1 MLKLHQLKKDDS
13 HNTLRYSVEP
23 KNGLSNSSFV
33 SAIDWKGNKN
43 QGVLTT
49 SVLVSTVGTQSFIS
63 NLTVHG
69 LKCTAQSST
78 TCSLGKHTPFALP
91 SEGAKVFLDGERNPK
106 TVVSYNVSEVNYRER
121 HLVVDKVII
130 TDDATG
136 KETKSQVNKL
146 KLSISTGDHVI
157 LKGKSTNKGEIHN
170 AVVVK
175 VDGKSVILA
184 CSKEPYFQAD
194 IMSIQF
200 VTNSRNGRV
209 PPLFS
214 IRVSHLNISSLVYPV
229 ICFFSSIFYYM

>member
-33 SAIDWKGNKN
+33 SVIDWKGNKN

-91 SEGAKVFLDGERNPK
+91 SEGAKVFVDGDRHPK
-106 TVVSYNVSEVNYRER
+106 TVSSYDVSEINDQKKC
-121 HLVVDKVII
+121 LVVDQVNI

-175 VDGKSVILA
+175 VYGKSVILA

-229 ICFFSSIFYYM
+229 ICFFKSIFYYI